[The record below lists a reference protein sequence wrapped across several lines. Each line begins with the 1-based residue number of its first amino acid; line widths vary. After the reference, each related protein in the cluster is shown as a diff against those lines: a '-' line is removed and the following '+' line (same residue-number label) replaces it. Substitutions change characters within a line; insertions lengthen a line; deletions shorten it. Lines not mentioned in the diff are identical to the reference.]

1 MIFGIGIDLIEIRR
15 VKKLVDS
22 NQAFIDRIFTS
33 FEQEY
38 CKKKKNYS
46 ESYAARFAAKEDF
59 MKAMGTGCRDGL
71 NFTDIEVRNNEFG
84 KPVFTLYNKALEFI
98 YSKNIIGINL
108 SLSHSKDLATAI
120 VILEK
125 K

>member
-1 MIFGIGIDLIEIRR
+1 MIFGTGIDLIEIER
-15 VKKLVDS
+15 VRKLVDS
-22 NQAFIDRIFTS
+22 NQAFTDRIFTS

-38 CKKKKNYS
+38 CKKKKKYS
-46 ESYAARFAAKEDF
+46 ESYAARFAAKEAF

-71 NFTDIEVRNNEFG
+71 NFTDIEVRNNDLG
-84 KPVFTLYNKALEFI
+84 KPELVLYNKALEFVN
-98 YSKNIIGINL
+98 SNNIIGISL